1 MVGGTP
7 LILAAVALEALLP
20 EALRSWLVPVVHQ
33 LQTAVLPILYAGNSV
48 ECPVC
53 EGRFRGF
60 LPYHGRP
67 GVLCP
72 RCRSLERHRVLW
84 LYLQRETSL
93 LTEPLRTLHIA
104 PEPGIQARLRALPEL
119 NYVSADLDPR
129 SPAMVEADITA
140 LPWPADSFDFV
151 LCNHVL
157 EHVPDDRAA
166 MREIVRVLAPA
177 GEAILQHP
185 ISESRERTFED
196 PCVVTPRERQQAFGQ
211 RDHVRIYGHDFF
223 DRLRD
228 SGLKVTVIDYMA
240 TLDAETVRRYGIADE
255 PIFHARPLA

>member
-1 MVGGTP
+1 MALDTMLPDGLRSRVVP
-7 LILAAVALEALLP
+7 LVHRVETRLLP
-20 EALRSWLVPVVHQ
+20 V
-33 LQTAVLPILYAGNSV
+33 LYAGGSV

-53 EGRFRGF
+53 RGTFRRF
-60 LPYHGRP
+60 LTYHGRA
-67 GVLCP
+67 GALCP

-84 LYLQRETSL
+84 LYLQRETRL
-93 LTEPLRTLHIA
+93 FAEPMRVLHIA
-104 PEPGIQARLRALPEL
+104 PEPGFQARMRALPEL

-129 SPAMVEADITA
+129 SPAMVVADITA
-140 LPWPADSFDFV
+140 LPWPAGSFDFV

-166 MREIVRVLAPA
+166 MREIARVLTPT

-185 ISESRERTFED
+185 IGESRERTFED
-196 PCVVTPRERQQAFGQ
+196 PTVTTPWARHKVFGQ

-228 SGLKVTVIDYMA
+228 SGLHVTVVHYTRM
-240 TLDAETVRRYGIADE
+240 LDRETVRRHGLTDE
-255 PIFHARPLA
+255 PVFHAEVVRDTVGL